1 MVKAPRHTTAR
12 AATASAIRPVIS
24 RSVVAGALF
33 PFLKLSPFVSLA
45 RWEVEQ
51 SCTSAAIPAA
61 ATHLSMAAMASD
73 MRASNVELGASN
85 EMEDSE
91 VHEVCSHTQAS
102 VLPYRETEN
111 NTFH

>member
-1 MVKAPRHTTAR
+1 
-12 AATASAIRPVIS
+12 
-24 RSVVAGALF
+24 
-33 PFLKLSPFVSLA
+33 
-45 RWEVEQ
+45 
-51 SCTSAAIPAA
+51 
-61 ATHLSMAAMASD
+61 MAAMASD